1 MLSRQFRT
9 FNLEAFSLKTS
20 DNGGFLEHTCSL
32 SQNPILLL
40 GIRNYCV
47 SSVRCENEQAR
58 IDICVCCSVSL
69 EKSSNY
75 RTDFPTIDTREE
87 DCCGAHFPPVAQMLL
102 LSESDLQAWRK
113 DYFSASFLPY

>member
-1 MLSRQFRT
+1 MRGKKQAKAPESVP
-9 FNLEAFSLKTS
+9 TS
-20 DNGGFLEHTCSL
+20 FVACRKRSE
-32 SQNPILLL
+32 
-40 GIRNYCV
+40 
-47 SSVRCENEQAR
+47 EKQAR

-69 EKSSNY
+69 EKSRNY